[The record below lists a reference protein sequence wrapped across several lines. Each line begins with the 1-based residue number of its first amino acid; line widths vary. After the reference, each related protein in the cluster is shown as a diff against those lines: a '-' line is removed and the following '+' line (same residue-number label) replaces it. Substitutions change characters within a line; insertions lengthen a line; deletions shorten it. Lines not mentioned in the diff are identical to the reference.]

1 MPSLRV
7 LLLLG
12 FLVRFFSPVLSLAL
26 RLRQPE
32 LERFMRIDRLA
43 TEAYSKGRW
52 PEAEALASEG
62 LVLAERYASNWN
74 YGNVIHNSHQVLGLL
89 RLREGNR
96 EEAIES
102 LLAAGRTPGSPQLDS
117 FGPHMVLATELL
129 RRGEREPVMQYLDL
143 VARFWTKKSVQFP
156 EVGRENKRLIRQWK
170 ADIEAGRLPQHKLWT
185 EDA

>member
-12 FLVRFFSPVLSLAL
+12 FLARFFSPVLSLAL

-43 TEAYSKGRW
+43 TEAYGKGRW
-52 PEAEALASEG
+52 SEAEALAQEG
-62 LVLAERYASNWN
+62 LVLTERYPRNWN
-74 YGNVIHNSHQVLGLL
+74 YGNVIHNSHQILGLL
-89 RLREGNR
+89 RLREGKW

-117 FGPHMVLATELL
+117 FGPKMMLAAELL
-129 RRGEREPVMQYLDL
+129 RRGEREPILQYLDL
-143 VARFWTKKSVQFP
+143 VALFWTKKSAPYP
-156 EVGRENKRLIRQWK
+156 EVGIENKRLIKQWK
-170 ADIEAGRLPQHKLWT
+170 AEIKAGRSPQHKLWT